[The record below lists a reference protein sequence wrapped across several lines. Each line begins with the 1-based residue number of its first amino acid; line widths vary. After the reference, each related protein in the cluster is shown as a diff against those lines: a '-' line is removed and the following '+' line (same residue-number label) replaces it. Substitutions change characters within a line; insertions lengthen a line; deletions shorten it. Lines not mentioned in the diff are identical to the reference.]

1 MSNNLIKVLLVEDN
15 PDDVRLVREMLSES
29 DISGFVLER
38 ADRISAGIERLSRKD
53 IDVVLLDLS
62 LPDSQGLDTLQKV
75 VLAAPKV
82 PIVVMNGLDD
92 EELALQA
99 VQRGAQDYIVKGY
112 MDTHT
117 LTRAIRYAIERKR
130 SEEELHRVNRALKTL
145 SDCNQALVR
154 ATDEPS
160 LLHEICKILVVSGGY
175 RTAWVGYAEQDE
187 AKTVRQVAC
196 AGYEEGYLASLNIT
210 WADTDS
216 GRGPTG
222 TAIRTGEVCKANN
235 ILTNPSFTAWRSNAL
250 EPGYAASIALP
261 LIGNGGPFG
270 ALNIYAQEAD
280 AFNEHD
286 ESLLRGLAD
295 NLAYGILALRA
306 HAERALAIDRKRAE
320 EALRESE
327 ERYRVLV
334 ENTPDFIY
342 SLDREGRYTAVNQN
356 VCQAMNLPFEAIIGK
371 NYRELGF
378 PEVIVQEWE
387 GMHRRVLDGEV
398 VEAETSTPMPD
409 DKVRTHEVTLR
420 PIKDSDGQITG
431 IHGVSHDISERKR
444 TEDALRTSEERF
456 RILFEDSPISLWEE
470 DFSGV
475 KRYLEELQRQGVK
488 DIKTFLE
495 NHPEHVT
502 ECVKQ
507 IKILDVN
514 KATLRLYQAE
524 NKADI
529 LDHSEKILG
538 ANSYETI
545 GDELVGI
552 LQGETK
558 FEKEV
563 VDQTLAGDKI
573 MIRLGWTAAPGHE
586 DALSKVIV
594 SKIDITERKRAEQA
608 LLQSEERFREIFENM
623 SSGVCVYEAV
633 NGGKDFRITNF
644 NRAAER
650 IEKISRES
658 VIGKTVSQVF
668 PGVKEMGLLDIFQRV
683 WQTGKPEHQPVTFYK
698 DIREVGWRENYVAKL
713 PSGEI
718 VAIYDDITE
727 HKQAEETLAGQTE
740 DLHLRNEELER
751 LYRASGSLLSS
762 TPFDVQALARTI
774 VEVVLKE
781 FDQANCSVFLIR
793 KHSNALDRLAVA
805 GPYADQVRK
814 IVLTMDGVGQ
824 VPQAIR
830 SGQVINTLNV
840 RGSMTYVPSWEAA
853 RAELTIPLKIG
864 DQTIGAIDVQ
874 SPEPDAFNANDER
887 LMSIFTERAAL
898 ALEHARLFVQ
908 TEQRLQN
915 LISLHKID
923 LAIASSFDLKI
934 TLGILLDQV
943 TKRLDLHAADIL
955 VFNPVTQTFQYST
968 GQGFRTQALQHTNI
982 WIGDGYA
989 GMAVRE
995 RQTIII
1001 SNLKENLGGF
1011 KKSANLPYEDFTSY
1025 IGIPL
1030 IAKGQIKGVMEIFH
1044 REPLELDQ
1052 EGKDFLEVLAS
1063 QAAIAIDNAELFE
1076 KLEDSNA
1083 ELMLAYDETI
1093 EGWSQ
1098 AMDLRDKETEG
1109 HTRRVAEFSTRLARA
1124 MGMNENEMVHIRWG
1138 AMLHDIGKIG
1148 VPDDIL
1154 RKPGPLTDEEWEIMR
1169 KHPKLAYDML
1179 APIIYLRPAIDI
1191 PYCHHEK
1198 WDGTGYPR
1206 GLKGDQIPSSARVFA
1221 VVDVWDA
1228 LMSDRPYRKAWPR
1241 EKTLDYILEQSGK
1254 HFDPNVVKVFL
1265 KEMIKDK
1272 YE

>member
-1 MSNNLIKVLLVEDN
+1 M
-15 PDDVRLVREMLSES
+15 
-29 DISGFVLER
+29 
-38 ADRISAGIERLSRKD
+38 
-53 IDVVLLDLS
+53 
-62 LPDSQGLDTLQKV
+62 
-75 VLAAPKV
+75 
-82 PIVVMNGLDD
+82 
-92 EELALQA
+92 
-99 VQRGAQDYIVKGY
+99 
-112 MDTHT
+112 
-117 LTRAIRYAIERKR
+117 
-130 SEEELHRVNRALKTL
+130 
-145 SDCNQALVR
+145 
-154 ATDEPS
+154 
-160 LLHEICKILVVSGGY
+160 
-175 RTAWVGYAEQDE
+175 
-187 AKTVRQVAC
+187 
-196 AGYEEGYLASLNIT
+196 
-210 WADTDS
+210 
-216 GRGPTG
+216 
-222 TAIRTGEVCKANN
+222 
-235 ILTNPSFTAWRSNAL
+235 
-250 EPGYAASIALP
+250 
-261 LIGNGGPFG
+261 
-270 ALNIYAQEAD
+270 
-280 AFNEHD
+280 
-286 ESLLRGLAD
+286 
-295 NLAYGILALRA
+295 
-306 HAERALAIDRKRAE
+306 
-320 EALRESE
+320 
-327 ERYRVLV
+327 
-334 ENTPDFIY
+334 
-342 SLDREGRYTAVNQN
+342 
-356 VCQAMNLPFEAIIGK
+356 
-371 NYRELGF
+371 
-378 PEVIVQEWE
+378 
-387 GMHRRVLDGEV
+387 
-398 VEAETSTPMPD
+398 
-409 DKVRTHEVTLR
+409 
-420 PIKDSDGQITG
+420 
-431 IHGVSHDISERKR
+431 
-444 TEDALRTSEERF
+444 
-456 RILFEDSPISLWEE
+456 
-470 DFSGV
+470 
-475 KRYLEELQRQGVK
+475 
-488 DIKTFLE
+488 E

-650 IEKISRES
+650 IEKISREF

-1076 KLEDSNA
+1076 KLE
-1083 ELMLAYDETI
+1083 
-1093 EGWSQ
+1093 
-1098 AMDLRDKETEG
+1098 
-1109 HTRRVAEFSTRLARA
+1109 TR
-1124 MGMNENEMVHIRWG
+1124 M
-1138 AMLHDIGKIG
+1138 
-1148 VPDDIL
+1148 
-1154 RKPGPLTDEEWEIMR
+1154 
-1169 KHPKLAYDML
+1169 
-1179 APIIYLRPAIDI
+1179 
-1191 PYCHHEK
+1191 
-1198 WDGTGYPR
+1198 
-1206 GLKGDQIPSSARVFA
+1206 
-1221 VVDVWDA
+1221 
-1228 LMSDRPYRKAWPR
+1228 
-1241 EKTLDYILEQSGK
+1241 
-1254 HFDPNVVKVFL
+1254 PN
-1265 KEMIKDK
+1265 
-1272 YE
+1272 